1 MGPKGIS
8 LAALGV
14 TALSVLGINIAVAQ
28 EPSAD
33 VTGCVVRFYEAG
45 PTVHVNSTHLCPRV
59 TSVDVDDAGF
69 LVIHRSGSRPIQSVS
84 ASPDETLAARGII
97 AGTSGGGSTTRVR
110 FFDTTTGK
118 TVRADSPALQGPRAN
133 VWLTWVS

>member
-1 MGPKGIS
+1 MGSKGIS

-28 EPSAD
+28 EPSTD
-33 VTGCVVRFYEAG
+33 VTGCVVRFYDTG
-45 PTVHVNSTHLCPRV
+45 PKVHVNGSHLCPRV

-69 LVIHRSGSRPIQSVS
+69 LVIRRSGSRPIQSVS
-84 ASPDETLAARGII
+84 ASPDETLAARGIF
-97 AGTSGGGSTTRVR
+97 AGASGGGSTTRVR